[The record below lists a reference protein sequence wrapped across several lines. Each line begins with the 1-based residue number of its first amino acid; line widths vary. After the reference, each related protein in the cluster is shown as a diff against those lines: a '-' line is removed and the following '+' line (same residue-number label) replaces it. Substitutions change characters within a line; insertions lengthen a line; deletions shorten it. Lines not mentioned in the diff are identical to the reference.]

1 MGDLVVELGG
11 VRVGR
16 LVGDSSG
23 FDFRAEPAAIERFGL
38 DSPVLSLAIPL
49 AAVPPRGLRRRRE
62 NFFRELLPEGP
73 VLERLARDAG
83 VAIDDTL
90 GILRRF
96 GRDLAGALEIWDP
109 DVPGE
114 PRAPSV
120 EVRSEERI
128 AEMLAAVTDRP
139 LGNAIVGGKTSL
151 AGVQDKIVLA
161 RIDGGWHQVLDG
173 WPSTHILKPAS
184 REHPTMIFDEAYGA
198 RLARAVGLS
207 TTATWIEQFAGV
219 PALVIERYDRSP
231 DASTGRIHQEDF
243 NQVLG
248 ASGRQ
253 KYQRYGGKV
262 SLARAAAQLTSAT
275 DDDSLE
281 RLLRLVTLSVAVGNL
296 DLHAKNVSIL
306 HEAGGR
312 MTLAPAYDV
321 VPQAHLPND
330 GEMAMAVGDE
340 YRHAALTRAHLVD
353 EALRWGMSEP
363 AQIVDETLTAV
374 LDVTATDAPDER
386 AHPHLVDDITRF
398 SENLLDGRAAD
409 PRRC

>member
-23 FDFRAEPAAIERFGL
+23 FDFEAEPAAIERFGL

-73 VLERLARDAG
+73 VLDRLAREAG
-83 VAIDDTL
+83 VAVDDTL

-114 PRAPSV
+114 PRIPSV

-128 AEMLAAVTDRP
+128 SEMLDAVTDRP

-161 RIDGGWHQVLDG
+161 RIDGGWYQVLDG

-184 REHPTMIFDEAYGA
+184 RNHPTMIFDEAYGA

-207 TTATWIEQFAGV
+207 STATWIDEFAGV

-248 ASGRQ
+248 ASGSQ

-262 SLARAAAQLTSAT
+262 TLARVAARLTSAT

-281 RLLRLVTLSVAVGNL
+281 RLLRLVTLSIAVGNL
-296 DLHAKNVSIL
+296 DLHAKNLSIL
-306 HEAGGR
+306 HEADGR

-321 VPQAHLPND
+321 VPQAHLSND
-330 GEMAMAVGDE
+330 GETAMAVGDE
-340 YRHAALTRAHLVD
+340 YLHAALTRAHLVD
-353 EALRWGMSEP
+353 EALGWGLHDP
-363 AQIVDETLTAV
+363 RPVIDQTLTTV
-374 LDVTATDAPDER
+374 LDAVNTELPDER
-386 AHPHLVDDITRF
+386 AHVHLADDIRRF
-398 SENLLDGRAAD
+398 SENLLGDRAAD
-409 PRRC
+409 PRYC